1 MKKKKKKKT
10 EKEQTLKRLG
20 LENTQD
26 LEELM

>member
-1 MKKKKKKKT
+1 MKKKKKKT

>member
-1 MKKKKKKKT
+1 MKKKKKKT
-10 EKEQTLKRLG
+10 EKEQTLKRLR